1 MKGYP
6 TIQLC
11 VCGDQH
17 KYSPEAVVKS
27 HKECSS
33 LPPLPADKTISC
45 DHHHVQCLTEA
56 LCQKP
61 CPLIGWMREPTA
73 PPCTAT
79 PAWLAQIQDGRGV
92 STALPHPNLGRAAM
106 NKVWSVSF
114 LLRSKMADLPAT
126 PPAATRGTGYIVERW
141 YRTGP
146 SSTKWCQPISAD
158 IATVKR
164 GIHIPDIPF
173 LQVTME
179 LVPLVQHSQP
189 A

>member
-1 MKGYP
+1 M
-6 TIQLC
+6 C
-11 VCGDQH
+11 EWNF
-17 KYSPEAVVKS
+17 SPEAVVKS
-27 HKECSS
+27 HKEGSS
-33 LPPLPADKTISC
+33 LPPLPADKNISC
-45 DHHHVQCLTEA
+45 VHHHVQCLTEA

-126 PPAATRGTGYIVERW
+126 PPEATRGTGYTVERW
-141 YRTGP
+141 YRTFLNKMMPAHLCWHSNSEERNPHSWHSLPAGYNG
-146 SSTKWCQPISAD
+146 TG
-158 IATVKR
+158 AT
-164 GIHIPDIPF
+164 GGTLTACLGDPGY
-173 LQVTME
+173 
-179 LVPLVQHSQP
+179 
-189 A
+189 

>member
-1 MKGYP
+1 MFQSASHSS
-6 TIQLC
+6 IQKPYHVIITMSSVWLKIC
-11 VCGDQH
+11 VRNPALSLAECE
-17 KYSPEAVVKS
+17 SPLRLPVPP
-27 HKECSS
+27 S
-33 LPPLPADKTISC
+33 LPGWLWFKMAVES
-45 DHHHVQCLTEA
+45 A
-56 LCQKP
+56 LP
-61 CPLIGWMREPTA
+61 CPAPTWAKPRRPEPSCA
-73 PPCTAT
+73 V
-79 PAWLAQIQDGRGV
+79 RG
-92 STALPHPNLGRAAM
+92 AGRAAM
-106 NKVWSVSF
+106 SEAWSVSF

-173 LQVTME
+173 LQVTMG